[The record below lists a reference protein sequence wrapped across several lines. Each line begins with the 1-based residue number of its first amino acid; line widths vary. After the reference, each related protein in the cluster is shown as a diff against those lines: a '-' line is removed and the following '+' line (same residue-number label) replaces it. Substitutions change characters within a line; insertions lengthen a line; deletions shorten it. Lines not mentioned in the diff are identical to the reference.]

1 MSILFAKSDPF
12 ETLQEHTENCLAVY
26 NSLRQRMPFLA
37 DVAKNSDFFEHL
49 FYAVAL
55 HDFGKAATGF
65 QNELTGG
72 NRWSYRHEILSAG
85 FVAGLQLSREAKE
98 AIGLTILTHHKDIDT
113 LRHTYKH
120 YPESEIGFQVWK
132 DKIKELE
139 PNWEALMAIQKQ
151 VPHWCP
157 MEECMWI
164 PVTSTDQLVNG
175 YRDFLL
181 PYRRTK
187 RNHELKNRPL
197 SFLHCTYGM
206 LLRGCMIACDH
217 LASSGK
223 NEIQTALDDFE
234 ACLMQHIETKARRKG
249 TQFQGW
255 TGFQQNAGETTG
267 QLMLSAPTG
276 SGKTEAA
283 LLWSD
288 KNQCET
294 LGNRVFYVLPYT
306 ASINAMY
313 KRLKKFVSDDKIGV
327 LHGKAAYFMYQAL
340 VDKDYTPQNA
350 AKYQAMY
357 QDIIDRGRDHESAE
371 KLVRQKRAQDE
382 RDLTKK
388 ICRPYKV
395 LTPFQLLKAFF
406 GIRGFEMQMAEMA
419 QGLFIFDEIHAYD
432 PHTTALI
439 LTMIERLRKDYDA
452 KFCIMTATMP
462 QFLKDMLSEV
472 LGHPSQIEMPPEE
485 RNEYTRHQLRLFD
498 GSIHDAIPLIEERLS
513 QRQRVLVVCNTVKQ
527 AQDVFQ
533 KLLGVTENAKLLHSR
548 FILKDRERIEK
559 ELEDA
564 DLLVGT
570 QAVEVSLDIDFDCL
584 FTEPAPI
591 DALIQ
596 RFGRVNR
603 KAEKGICDVW
613 ICEEGGKSDSFIY
626 NTEKV
631 ERTKNALTQIDVL
644 HESKIQ
650 SLIDEVYS
658 DGYNEDE
665 QEKFQKAKRFFE
677 QHVEGIVPFIEDKS
691 GRDAFENLFKS
702 IEVVPLI
709 YKDIYS
715 EHIEAKEYYEAMAYI
730 AQIQEYQFAKLR
742 HQNLLNKD
750 DTLRQWFIN
759 VRYDETLGLIFDEP
773 NPNSTDPEK
782 DSIIIYQLRDAR
794 WMNKEVMGIDKNP
807 ATNLL

>member
-1 MSILFAKSDPF
+1 MSKLLAKSIP
-12 ETLQEHTENCLAVY
+12 EEENLQEHTKNCLAVY
-26 NSLRQRMPFLA
+26 KSLRERMPFLA
-37 DVAKNSDFFEHL
+37 DVAENPDFFEHL

-65 QNELTGG
+65 QQQLTGG
-72 NRWSYRHEILSAG
+72 KRWGYRHEILSAG
-85 FVAGLQLSREAKE
+85 FVAGIQLSQAAKE

-132 DKIKELE
+132 EKIKELE

-151 VPHWCP
+151 VTHWCPP
-157 MEECMWI
+157 MEECVWT
-164 PVTSTDQLVNG
+164 PVPSTDQLVNG

-181 PYRRTK
+181 PYQRAK
-187 RNHELKNRPL
+187 RNHQLKNHPL
-197 SFLHCTYGM
+197 SILHRTYGM
-206 LLRGCMIACDH
+206 LMRGCMIACDH
-217 LASSGK
+217 LASASAGK
-223 NEIQTALDDFE
+223 NEIETALDNLE
-234 ACLMQHIETKARRKG
+234 AGLVEQIK
-249 TQFQGW
+249 QFDKW
-255 TGFQQNAGETTG
+255 ESFQEESGETTG

-294 LGNRVFYVLPYT
+294 KGNRVFYVLPYT

-313 KRLKKFVSDDKIGV
+313 KRLKKLVSDDKIGV

-340 VDKDYTPQNA
+340 VDKDYTPQNT

-357 QDIIDRGRDHESAE
+357 QVLINQGRDHESAE

-406 GIRGFEMQMAEMA
+406 GIRGFEMQMAEMS

-439 LTMIERLRKDYDA
+439 LTMINKLREEYDA

-462 QFLKDMLSEV
+462 QFLKQMINDA
-472 LGHPSQIEMPPEE
+472 LGELTQVEMAPED
-485 RNEYTRHQLRLFD
+485 RDKFTRHRVKLLD
-498 GSIHDAIPLIEERLS
+498 GNIHDAIPQIEKRLS
-513 QRQRVLVVCNTVKQ
+513 EEQRVMVVCNTVKQ

-533 KLLGVTENAKLLHSR
+533 VLMGVTENAKLLHSR

-559 ELEDA
+559 ELKNA

-596 RFGRVNR
+596 RFGRINR
-603 KAEKGICDVW
+603 KGKKDICTVH
-613 ICEEGGKSDSFIY
+613 ICKEGGEYDKYIY
-626 NTEKV
+626 STDKV
-631 ERTKNALTQIDVL
+631 ERTQKAFASVDTL
-644 HESKIQ
+644 HESIIQ
-650 SLIDEVYS
+650 NLIDEVY
-658 DGYNEDE
+658 GEEYDE
-665 QEKFQKAKRFFE
+665 KEHDKFKRAKQMFE
-677 QHVEGIVPFIEDKS
+677 QHLQDIVPFIEDSS
-691 GRDAFENLFKS
+691 GRDEFENLFRS
-702 IEVVPLI
+702 IEVVPEI
-709 YKDIYS
+709 YEDIFS
-715 EHIEAKEYYEAMAYI
+715 KHIKAKEYYEAMAYI
-730 AQIQEYQFAKLR
+730 AQISDRQFKRLR
-742 HQNLLNKD
+742 LDGQLYKD
-750 DTLRQWFIN
+750 NCLKQWFIN
-759 VRYDETLGLIFDEP
+759 VTYDETLGLLIDEHSA
-773 NPNSTDPEK
+773 N
-782 DSIIIYQLRDAR
+782 IL
-794 WMNKEVMGIDKNP
+794 
-807 ATNLL
+807 